1 MEVNMQIS
9 AQLKEKG
16 RIAKVLFAM
25 RHLDKVIKN
34 GNGSEVRIPQAKT
47 QSDIANKMNL
57 TFQQIQKYENAKN
70 GIQAD
75 KLFKL
80 CKTCNY
86 DILKFFEGNP
96 EEILKEIDQKKH
108 PMIYKKFHAIDLNII
123 DEQKLNNRYLSEMPK
138 LEKEMAYQNTF
149 KDYLG

>member
-1 MEVNMQIS
+1 MERRNNMGARPKGNLELYKYIGSQIKR
-9 AQLKEKG
+9 A
-16 RIAKVLFAM
+16 RV
-25 RHLDKVIKN
+25 
-34 GNGSEVRIPQAKT
+34 
-47 QSDIANKMNL
+47 ANKEGHRIMSQSKLANAIGV

-80 CKTCNY
+80 CKTCDY

-108 PMIYKKFHAIDLNII
+108 PMIYKKFYEIDLNII
-123 DEQKLNNRYLSEMPK
+123 DEQKLNNRYLAELPK

-149 KDYLG
+149 KG